1 MGNATSAGSRIQP
14 SSITAAPHMLQEQ
27 HTHACPWPQTTFQ
40 LSERQLRGGLHCHRL
55 RNQLCLQAKRS
66 PALRLLCS
74 EGGFHYRQPPG
85 AGDRSIS
92 AAWLKIGDASFFAF
106 GLLNEST
113 ACWLKTHEQL
123 SADFPPQPF
132 PAAPS
137 SSDLQFSAPSFMP
150 SLSIPAMPPQPLAM
164 FPCFPSCLLSLQA
177 PLLPYQDCET
187 VICSTAA
194 LLPCLSV
201 VMAGRKIRVGVV

>member
-27 HTHACPWPQTTFQ
+27 HTQACPWPQTTFQ

-66 PALRLLCS
+66 PALRLLYS
-74 EGGFHYRQPPG
+74 EGGFHHRQPPG

-150 SLSIPAMPPQPLAM
+150 SLSISSL
-164 FPCFPSCLLSLQA
+164 PCPLSL
-177 PLLPYQDCET
+177 LLHFLASPATSYPYKFLFFPTRT
-187 VICSTAA
+187 VKQSFA
-194 LLPCLSV
+194 
-201 VMAGRKIRVGVV
+201 VGLHCCRDFRW

>member
-1 MGNATSAGSRIQP
+1 MPQALEAGS

-40 LSERQLRGGLHCHRL
+40 LSEHQLRGGLHCHRL

-74 EGGFHYRQPPG
+74 EGGFHYCQPPG
-85 AGDRSIS
+85 AGDRSIL

-123 SADFPPQPF
+123 LLTS
-132 PAAPS
+132 
-137 SSDLQFSAPSFMP
+137 LP
-150 SLSIPAMPPQPLAM
+150 SLSQLPLPPPTCNSLPPISCPASPSPPCHA
-164 FPCFPSCLLSLQA
+164 PSASCYIS
-177 PLLPYQDCET
+177 LLPQ
-187 VICSTAA
+187 
-194 LLPCLSV
+194 LPPTLTSSSSSPP
-201 VMAGRKIRVGVV
+201 GL